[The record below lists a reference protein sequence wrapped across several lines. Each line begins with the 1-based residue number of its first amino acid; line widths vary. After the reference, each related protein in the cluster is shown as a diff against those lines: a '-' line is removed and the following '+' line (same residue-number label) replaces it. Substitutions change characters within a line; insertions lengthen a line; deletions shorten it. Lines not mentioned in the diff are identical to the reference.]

1 MLQAGFARIDITPP
15 LGTYMAGYFHERQAN
30 GILDPLLASC
40 VAFRDEAGSTALVF
54 SIDNLMLKQVIA
66 DPLRAAVADMTGLP
80 QEAIFLACTHIH
92 TGPIMAPG
100 QGKFNPVYNEWLGK
114 ALGTAGCMA
123 IRDLAPAELLG
134 AEGKAEGIAFVR
146 RFRMKDGSIKTN
158 PGYLN
163 PNVKEP
169 IGTPDETLNSVYVLV
184 FSLTLG
190 YRFAHEY
197 L

>member
-1 MLQAGFARIDITPP
+1 MLQAGFARFDITPP
-15 LGTYMAGYFHERQAN
+15 LGTYMAGYYHERQAD
-30 GILDPLLASC
+30 GILDPLLATC
-40 VAFRDEAGSTALVF
+40 VAFRDAEGSTALVF
-54 SIDNLMLKQVIA
+54 SVDNLMIKQIVA
-66 DPLRAAVADMTGLP
+66 DVLRATVAKMTGVSE
-80 QEAIFLACTHIH
+80 EAIFLACTHIH

-114 ALGTAGCMA
+114 ALGTAGCEAMA
-123 IRDLAPAELLG
+123 DLAPAELLG
-134 AEGKAEGIAFVR
+134 AEGRAEGIAFVR